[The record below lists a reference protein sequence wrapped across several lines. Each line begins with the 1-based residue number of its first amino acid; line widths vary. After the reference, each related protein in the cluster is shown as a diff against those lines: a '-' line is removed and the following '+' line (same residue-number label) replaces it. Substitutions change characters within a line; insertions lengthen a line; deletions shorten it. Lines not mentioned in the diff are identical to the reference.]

1 MVGLLAPQMMSK
13 NTSKGTGE
21 ETPPTILSPDR
32 MVVAL
37 DVATSLGVVYKHPN
51 GKFYCT
57 TYKGTPVQQLEMLL
71 DVLGDDVTT
80 CLVIIE
86 QLNDFM
92 NANTTRSLLE
102 RIGYLKNSLL
112 KVGADIKMV
121 NAMSVRKYLG
131 VKGKEGVKELFSK
144 YGLDSDQSDAL
155 AVMLYGLELSPDVL
169 TEDNVCRL

>member
-1 MVGLLAPQMMSK
+1 MKTMSK
-13 NTSKGTGE
+13 TTSKKKGE
-21 ETPPTILSPDR
+21 ETPPTLYPGR
-32 MVVAL
+32 MIVAL
-37 DVATSLGVVYKHPN
+37 DVATSMGVCYFRIQDN
-51 GKFYCT
+51 KFYCT
-57 TYKGTPVQQLEMLL
+57 TYKGTPIEQLRTLL
-71 DVLGDDVTT
+71 DVLGDDVYN

-102 RIGYLKNSLL
+102 RIGYIKNSLL
-112 KVGADIKMV
+112 RVGAEIKMV

-155 AVMLYGLELSPDVL
+155 AVMLYGLEISQTAL
-169 TEDNVCRL
+169 EEYNVCRL

>member
-1 MVGLLAPQMMSK
+1 MSK
-13 NTSKGTGE
+13 TTSKKAGE
-21 ETPPTILSPDR
+21 ETPPSLYPGR

-37 DVATSLGVVYKHPN
+37 DVATSMGVCYFKIQDN
-51 GKFYCT
+51 KFYCT
-57 TYKGTPVQQLEMLL
+57 TYKGTPVEQLRMLL
-71 DVLGDDVTT
+71 DVLGDDVHK

-102 RIGYLKNSLL
+102 RIGYIKNSLL
-112 KVGADIKMV
+112 RVDAEIKMV

-155 AVMLYGLELSPDVL
+155 AVMLYGLDLDPKVL
-169 TEDNVCRL
+169 EEGSVCKL

>member
-1 MVGLLAPQMMSK
+1 MKTMSK
-13 NTSKGTGE
+13 TTSKKKGE
-21 ETPPTILSPDR
+21 ETPPALYPGR
-32 MVVAL
+32 MIVAL
-37 DVATSLGVVYKHPN
+37 DVATSMGVCYFRIQDS
-51 GKFYCT
+51 KFYCT
-57 TYKGTPVQQLEMLL
+57 TYKGTPIEQLRTLF
-71 DVLGDDVTT
+71 DVLGDDVNE

-102 RIGYLKNSLL
+102 RIGYIKNSLL
-112 KVGADIKMV
+112 RVGAEIKMV

-155 AVMLYGLELSPDVL
+155 AVMLYGLEISPTAL
-169 TEDNVCRL
+169 EEYNVCRL